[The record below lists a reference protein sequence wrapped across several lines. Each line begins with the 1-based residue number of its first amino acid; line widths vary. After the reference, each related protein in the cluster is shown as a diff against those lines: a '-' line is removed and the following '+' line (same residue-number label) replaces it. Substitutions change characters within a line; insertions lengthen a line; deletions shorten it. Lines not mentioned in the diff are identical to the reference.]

1 MAEVTFNKDYSQD
14 IDEIDSTLD
23 REWIKTTFLLSDSDF
38 DSSIGY
44 KQWVVKNRYRN
55 TADTKF
61 TSSAIG
67 MNMSCNAR
75 PQLTRYADVR
85 SKGKIPDRED
95 VSFGKPV
102 NKLINGNSNFGLGMG
117 GYYSEAFD
125 DRAQRI
131 YMRFGVAAY
140 TPLTAWFSNVF
151 DPKRAIYANRGTIS
165 TFIIEIADVVS
176 FVASLVVAFTV
187 APFLALGIGAL
198 SLFNTFTGNS
208 SSRFFRMQPTMPAY
222 WLAVEDILNSL
233 IAKRTLLPTI
243 LPEYSKNTDSK
254 IGAPKVV
261 TDEFITS
268 LHTALPDIFD
278 KNGKVSVFGLALK
291 SQRAF
296 NQMWHRDYKA
306 NEKTPLAENFLDY
319 PVRSDGSKH
328 DTYFTSNTGD
338 PTVATKL
345 FEKAHSLLM
354 PKIPGMAGKESGAS
368 IADVTLY
375 DVVNIDQETGL
386 PISGADDPAN
396 PTLTMDDKIRA
407 NVEKNSGFFNKVGEY
422 FLSELTNGAGFAV
435 FTVDHTGTASE
446 SFSNSTQA
454 NPLEA
459 TINGI
464 SSKVRG
470 AASVLTGATEIPIIG
485 DMVKLAGEVVA
496 VAASNASYGL
506 INPLL
511 AMLYGVNVELPKT
524 WETSSTEFT
533 RADYKIKCISP
544 YGNAIS
550 QLVNVYLPMAMI
562 LAGGLPRGTGSQS
575 YASPFLCQ
583 VYDRGRVQIT
593 LGMID
598 KINITRGTSNLPFNR
613 KGQANAIDIDFSVV
627 NLDNV
632 MFAPIGTGGLI
643 ANAKELLSP
652 LKEDNTFAD
661 YISAVAGLDVMTQ
674 IYGVPKLRLKIATT
688 YMKLGRYINP
698 DPAYFS
704 SLAAGAIDSVLVTVV
719 TGGLNKVAL
728 QAIASGAPIVTQDR

>member
-1 MAEVTFNKDYSQD
+1 MTEITFNKDASQEIDD
-14 IDEIDSTLD
+14 IDSILD
-23 REWIKTTFLLSDSDF
+23 REWIKTTFLLSDKDF
-38 DSSIGY
+38 DSTTGY

-75 PQLTRYADVR
+75 PQLTRYADIR

-95 VSFGKPV
+95 VGFAKPI

-151 DPKRAIYANRGTIS
+151 DPKRAIYANRGMIS
-165 TFIIEIADVVS
+165 TFIIEVADVVS
-176 FVASLVVAFTV
+176 FAASIVAAFTV

-233 IAKRTLLPTI
+233 LAKRTLLPTI
-243 LPEYSKNTDSK
+243 LPEYNKNNDTK
-254 IGAPKVV
+254 LGQPKAV
-261 TDEFITS
+261 TDEFITT
-268 LHTALPDIFD
+268 LHQSLPDIFD
-278 KNGKVSVFGLALK
+278 KEGRVSVFGLALK

-306 NEKTPLAENFLDY
+306 NEKTPLEKNFLDY
-319 PVRSDGSKH
+319 PVTADKKGH
-328 DTYFTSNTGD
+328 DSYFTNNKGD
-338 PTVATKL
+338 PTIASHL

-354 PKIPGMAGKESGAS
+354 TKTNDDVNTDDPTS
-368 IADVTLY
+368 IKNVTLF
-375 DVVNIDQETGL
+375 DMTTVDQKTGL

-396 PTLTMDDKIRA
+396 PTMTMDDKITA
-407 NVEKNSGFFNKVGEY
+407 NVKANDGFFKKVGEY

-435 FTVDHTGTASE
+435 FTVDNTGTASE

-459 TINGI
+459 TINGM
-464 SSKVRG
+464 SSKIR
-470 AASVLTGATEIPIIG
+470 SVSSVMTGATEIPIVG
-485 DMVKLAGEVVA
+485 DMVKLAGDVVA
-496 VAASNASYGL
+496 TVASNASYGL

-524 WETSSTEFT
+524 WETSSSDFT

-550 QLVNVYLPMAMI
+550 QLTNVYLPMAMI

-575 YASPFLCQ
+575 YTSPFLCQ
-583 VYDRGRVQIT
+583 IYDRGRVQIT

-632 MFAPIGTGGLI
+632 MFSPIGTGGLV
-643 ANAKELLSP
+643 ATAKQLLSP

-688 YMKLGRYINP
+688 YMKLGRYLDP

-704 SLAAGAIDSVLVTVV
+704 SLAAGAVDSVLATVL
-719 TGGLNKVAL
+719 TGGLNKIAL
-728 QAIASGAPIVTQDR
+728 QTIASGAPVVTQNN